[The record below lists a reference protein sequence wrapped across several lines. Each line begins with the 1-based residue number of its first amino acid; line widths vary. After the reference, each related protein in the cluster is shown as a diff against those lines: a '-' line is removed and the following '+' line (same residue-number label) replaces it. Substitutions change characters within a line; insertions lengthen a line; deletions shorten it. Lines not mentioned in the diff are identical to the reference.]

1 MTRIKIILVA
11 LAALLVMPFL
21 YSCDSGD
28 LQTLINWAKL
38 WAMVHDVTD
47 ADGNPNAGGI
57 ARFTVGEAFGFGTTG
72 DEEGDAAI
80 DSAVMLRNLR
90 DAENEADAGWSA
102 LYSGRNIQEGVLPHY
117 NKAISL
123 RGDDWSYRNE
133 RGIAYLEDI
142 NNTDNA
148 KLAKADFDKATELA
162 KKSGKPAEYLRM
174 LKEREQAMARLVQH
188 DKDQSAYPTKD
199 MYDEQ
204 SRLYGELYQLTK
216 DNNYLLLKQQADTNL
231 KEGYYWQ
238 RDPVK

>member
-11 LAALLVMPFL
+11 LTALLVMPFL

-28 LQTLINWAKL
+28 LQTLVNWAKL

-47 ADGNPNAGGI
+47 ADGNPNPGGI

-90 DAENEADAGWSA
+90 DAENEAEDGWKE
-102 LYSGRNIQEGVLPHY
+102 LYKGSNIQEYVLPHY

-142 NNTDNA
+142 NNPDNE
-148 KLAKADFDKATELA
+148 KLAKADFDKASDLA
-162 KKSGKPAEYLRM
+162 RKSGKPAEYLRM
-174 LKEREQAMARLVQH
+174 LKEREQTIARLVH
-188 DKDQSAYPTKD
+188 TV
-199 MYDEQ
+199 
-204 SRLYGELYQLTK
+204 R
-216 DNNYLLLKQQADTNL
+216 NYLLCPPNIPTMNN
-231 KEGYYWQ
+231 
-238 RDPVK
+238 PVCTVNFIL